1 MEEEKRI
8 VSRILFNSA
17 VRYSYKCAAAY
28 SDTVGK
34 NISNSGIG
42 FISNEFIPKNS
53 SLALELHPPW
63 QAESI
68 NTLAEVVWI
77 TSQPFSERFEVGARF
92 LTPLTASQ

>member
-8 VSRILFNSA
+8 APRVSFNSA
-17 VRYSYKCAAAY
+17 VRYSYKGAAAH

-34 NISNSGIG
+34 SISNSGIG

-53 SLALELHPPW
+53 YLALELHLPW

-92 LTPLTASQ
+92 LTPPLNL